1 MPWHMERRGDK
12 VVVVKDSDGKVVG
25 THSDRRKAI
34 AQLRALYASET
45 ISKARFASR
54 SEAGRY
60 AAEIRWQ
67 GHIKDD
73 VQRSIVDRVRE
84 FSGLTVKILSGEA
97 PATGFVVAM
106 REHSRII
113 REQDFFDP
121 AKGKAILAQYLKDK
135 RDMLVGQ
142 QFLGLWHDKKNGE
155 VVLDVVDNIQDRDD
169 AIRIGQERNQQS
181 IWDVVNEEEID
192 TGGTGD
198 RETIGTQSGETTKA
212 VERDD
217 GRGNRDVR
225 REGLR
230 RIFEVYGS
238 EVLKGRFASRSEAG
252 RYAANIRWQNNQKEE
267 DDPKKRAE
275 ALRVR
280 GAKLA
285 DRWQEIQDNI
295 SVNPIKDID
304 EYEASGDGPPYR
316 KGYLT
321 VPLLDADGVV
331 IGKQEAGVSPKAE
344 MDLHEDII
352 AFGADL
358 RAEAMRRLG
367 ITSVEEL
374 ETEIKTIREEL
385 YNEYQRL
392 LKVQDQ
398 YYAAFQIINGFKA
411 TYEDSTLAKGEA
423 LADEMLMQ
431 LTPAELE
438 LRSGMQDALK
448 VWQAEP
454 NNVDKRRAFDRLE
467 SQFNDVLKTKFGY
480 NKLGYREVIR
490 EDLKSIIDELQE
502 TKSAPARL
510 AETVQELIKE
520 ILPVGN
526 EEVYLLSNSKTAKG
540 LSNTIKKWI
549 PDAIIEVVNK
559 RLIPTRGLK
568 VTKSQGGGHWQPSAN
583 KIQTDGSEGTNIHE
597 AMHMIASS
605 DPFFNRAE
613 KLILERRK
621 AGTSADSRSST
632 RFVDRLRVGVQQSV
646 GQITDGGFTYGKGY
660 NYFPDNFYRQYAGKV
675 YVDGSRETLTTGMEL
690 VTGTVRTYTND
701 SASAGTDWDHYDST
715 LGLLIVGGL
724 RLQNAN

>member
-1 MPWHMERRGDK
+1 MTNKYHWDEEDLII
-12 VVVVKDSDGKVVG
+12 
-25 THSDRRKAI
+25 TRK
-34 AQLRALYASET
+34 
-45 ISKARFASR
+45 
-54 SEAGRY
+54 
-60 AAEIRWQ
+60 
-67 GHIKDD
+67 
-73 VQRSIVDRVRE
+73 
-84 FSGLTVKILSGEA
+84 
-97 PATGFVVAM
+97 
-106 REHSRII
+106 
-113 REQDFFDP
+113 
-121 AKGKAILAQYLKDK
+121 
-135 RDMLVGQ
+135 
-142 QFLGLWHDKKNGE
+142 
-155 VVLDVVDNIQDRDD
+155 DVVD
-169 AIRIGQERNQQS
+169 
-181 IWDVVNEEEID
+181 
-192 TGGTGD
+192 
-198 RETIGTQSGETTKA
+198 
-212 VERDD
+212 
-217 GRGNRDVR
+217 
-225 REGLR
+225 
-230 RIFEVYGS
+230 
-238 EVLKGRFASRSEAG
+238 KGRFASRSEAG

-285 DRWQEIQDNI
+285 DRWKDIQDGIDTSKSIDSLNQYAG
-295 SVNPIKDID
+295 SSPYPPFRYGSFLVPVLDKDGNVID
-304 EYEASGDGPPYR
+304 
-316 KGYLT
+316 
-321 VPLLDADGVV
+321 
-331 IGKQEAGVSPKAE
+331 KQFLRVSPKAE
-344 MDLHEDII
+344 MDLHEDVI

-358 RAEAMRRLG
+358 RAEVMRRLG
-367 ITSVEEL
+367 VTSVEEW

-385 YNEYQRL
+385 QNEYQRL
-392 LKVQDQ
+392 LELQQQAYKAFHLVKDLTEIEIAEKGKEL
-398 YYAAFQIINGFKA
+398 AA
-411 TYEDSTLAKGEA
+411 
-423 LADEMLMQ
+423 EMLAQ
-431 LTPAELE
+431 LTPAEME

-467 SQFNDVLKTKFGY
+467 SQFDDVMKTKFGY
-480 NKLGYREVIR
+480 NSLGYRLDIR
-490 EDLKSIIDELQE
+490 EDLSAISTELQE
-502 TKSAPARL
+502 TKSAPVRL

-526 EEVYLLSNSKTAKG
+526 EEVYLLSNSTTAKG

-559 RLIPTRGLK
+559 RLKSTKGLK
-568 VTKSQGGGHWQPSAN
+568 VTKSQGGGHWQPLAN

-690 VTGTVRTYTND
+690 VTGTVRTYTNE